1 MKCTVIIDGEREQ
14 EVVIYAHERTELINK
29 IEALASEE
37 QPELVGFSDREAVII
52 AVDEVFCFAT
62 EDNRVFALCENER
75 LRLKER
81 LYKIEED
88 LPADFVRINQSC
100 IANIKKIRRFDASI
114 SGTLRVV
121 FKNGHIDYVSRRQL
135 KQVKERLGL

>member
-1 MKCTVIIDGEREQ
+1 MKCTVIIDSEREQ
-14 EVVIYAHERTELINK
+14 EVVIYAHQRTELINK
-29 IEALASEE
+29 IEALAVG
-37 QPELVGFSDREAVII
+37 QTELVGYSDREAVLIS
-52 AVDEVFCFAT
+52 VDEVFCFST
-62 EDNRVFALCENER
+62 EDNRVFALCEKEK

-81 LYKIEED
+81 LYKIEQS

-100 IANIKKIRRFDASI
+100 IANIKKIRRFDTSI

-121 FKNGHIDYVSRRQL
+121 FKNGHTDYVSRRQL

>member
-1 MKCTVIIDGEREQ
+1 MKCTVIIDSEREQ

-29 IEALASEE
+29 IEALAVG
-37 QPELVGFSDREAVII
+37 QTELVGYSDREAVLIS
-52 AVDEVFCFAT
+52 VDEVFCFAT
-62 EDNRVFALCENER
+62 EDNKVFAICENDK

-81 LYKIEED
+81 LYKIEES

-100 IANIKKIRRFDASI
+100 IANIKKIRRFDTSI

-121 FKNGHIDYVSRRQL
+121 FKNGHTDYVSRRQL